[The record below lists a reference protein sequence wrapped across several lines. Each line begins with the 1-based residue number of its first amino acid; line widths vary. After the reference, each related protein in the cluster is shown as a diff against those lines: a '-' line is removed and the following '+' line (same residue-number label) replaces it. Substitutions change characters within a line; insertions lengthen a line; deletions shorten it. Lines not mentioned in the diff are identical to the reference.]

1 MEAQPVNLGA
11 LDALVL
17 DYVETEFL
25 VENCDASTISS
36 ASGNVNVRTAIHLI
50 QTLMQSGRIMEAFNL
65 MQEHAPVVLEDQHL
79 LFQLHKQN
87 FIELLRDGDKDC
99 FAEALKCARTRLCP
113 SALNA
118 YPEAYEEFKGVLLAL
133 MYDKDDST
141 SPVSEE
147 WSEARRFELAATI
160 TSTLKAQLRVYDPLL
175 SLTLRYLISIHNGYC
190 LQQGVPSSI
199 VDVTAKVVLKD
210 RDPPAMPHEGLL
222 EAPSFN
228 ESDVQALAQAAGL
241 SRQGALNSLR
251 FTNGDLFAAFKNEL
265 SRLRVNFSMINELV
279 KEYCIYR
286 GLIGSGFQGRAN
298 GNSSLSIAMGTQSLS
313 SPSVQQALDQN
324 MAGNI
329 FISSKFSHGHPH
341 GVIGMGKLHDEALR
355 TQSLSQEAS
364 SSQTENVEVSD
375 VCMEEP
381 EANATED
388 TCNFVVCSTSGS
400 SCPYEINNVL
410 KDNWTD
416 KWQHGR
422 PQPDTEAHENSTA
435 TVPSDRERS
444 ATHIDTMGPEDLVF
458 AKYGKVL
465 EVWHLADEG
474 RIEEV
479 IDEVNRLHPRFFEH
493 SPQHL
498 FRLKQVEFLKFV
510 EDRNYCRALNIAR
523 VDLGPLAAKFP
534 DLLQPLKETLLA
546 LAHPKGEPSLQ
557 LTPAGVQ
564 AAALHVALAESLGIV
579 EPQLIAIMRTT
590 LLSHTHWFKLQFCPD
605 PFADLLC
612 ISKLKETELISRT
625 MLTSVVVP
633 KPVTGGDSS
642 CLTSGSQSVVV
653 PSDVPLFEETSIL
666 ILMEFLAL
674 SRGDAVQLLVQY
686 DGSVENVFA
695 HLIS

>member
-17 DYVETEFL
+17 DYVESEFL
-25 VENCDASTISS
+25 VENRDASTISS
-36 ASGNVNVRTAIHLI
+36 ASSNVNVRMAIHLI

-65 MQEHAPVVLEDQHL
+65 MQEYAPVVLEDQHL
-79 LFQLHKQN
+79 LFQLHKQ
-87 FIELLRDGDKDC
+87 
-99 FAEALKCARTRLCP
+99 
-113 SALNA
+113 
-118 YPEAYEEFKGVLLAL
+118 
-133 MYDKDDST
+133 
-141 SPVSEE
+141 

-175 SLTLRYLISIHNGYC
+175 SLTLRYLISIHNAYC
-190 LQQGVPSSI
+190 LQQGVLSSI

-298 GNSSLSIAMGTQSLS
+298 GNSSLSVAMGTQSLS
-313 SPSVQQALDQN
+313 SPSLQQALDQN

-329 FISSKFSHGHPH
+329 FISSKSSHGHPH

-381 EANATED
+381 EANATEVDQGSIFHGGNIRRSAD
-388 TCNFVVCSTSGS
+388 TCNFVVCGTSGS

-410 KDNWTD
+410 KDNWTH

-435 TVPSDRERS
+435 TVPSHRERS
-444 ATHIDTMGPEDLVF
+444 ATRIDTTGPEDLVF

-479 IDEVNRLHPRFFEH
+479 IDEVNRLHPHFFEH

-498 FRLKQVEFLKFV
+498 FRLKQVEFLKYV

-546 LAHPKGEPSLQ
+546 LAHPKGEPSLK

-612 ISKLKETELISRT
+612 ISRLKETEVISRT

-633 KPVTGGDSS
+633 KPVTGGDLS
-642 CLTSGSQSVVV
+642 CLTSGSQSVGV